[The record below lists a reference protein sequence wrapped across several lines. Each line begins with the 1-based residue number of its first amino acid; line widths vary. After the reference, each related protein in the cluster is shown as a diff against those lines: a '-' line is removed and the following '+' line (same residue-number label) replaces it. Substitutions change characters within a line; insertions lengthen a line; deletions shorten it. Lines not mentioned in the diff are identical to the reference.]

1 MQVII
6 KSSFKKD
13 VNSINEKSILHNIQ
27 EIINNLKL
35 LENFNDIAN
44 CKKMKGSENYYRIR
58 IGNYRIGFKLENS
71 SIVLLRFLHRKDI
84 YRYFP

>member
-13 VNSINEKSILHNIQ
+13 VNSINEKSILLKLQ

-44 CKKMKGSENYYRIR
+44 CKKMKGFENYYRIR
-58 IGNYRIGFKLENS
+58 FGNYRIGFKLENS
-71 SIVLLRFLHRKDI
+71 SIVLLRFLHRKEI
-84 YRYFP
+84 YKYFP

>member
-35 LENFNDIAN
+35 LEKFNDIAN
-44 CKKMKGSENYYRIR
+44 CKK
-58 IGNYRIGFKLENS
+58 FK
-71 SIVLLRFLHRKDI
+71 R
-84 YRYFP
+84 